1 MTSSDIVATARTY
14 LGKPYVWGGESES
27 EGGYDCSGFVYSVL
41 NKCGMKVPR
50 TTAQGYSVLGKTVTN
65 IQSADL
71 LYFGKSTKRITHIA
85 IAINSTQM
93 IESIGN
99 SKNTK
104 TNKGKGVSI
113 TNISHRTDLVLVK
126 RIVDFKKEVLATM
139 SLLKKG
145 SKNNDVTVFEILM
158 SKLGYYTGSIDTL
171 YGKGCVS
178 ACINFQKDH
187 NLVQDG
193 KCGNNTW
200 KALLSEVI
208 YVMGSY

>member
-1 MTSSDIVATARTY
+1 MTSNDIVRVARGY
-14 LGKPYVWGGESES
+14 LGQPYVWGGESEA
-27 EGGYDCSGFVYSVL
+27 EGGYDCSGFVFSVL
-41 NKCGMKVPR
+41 NECGMKVPR
-50 TTAQGYSVLGKTVTN
+50 STAQGYSALGKKVTN

-71 LYFGKSTKRITHIA
+71 LFFGKSVNRITHIA
-85 IAINSTQM
+85 LAINSTQM
-93 IESIGN
+93 IESQGN

-113 TNISHRTDLVLVK
+113 TNISHRNDLVLVK
-126 RIVDFKKEVLATM
+126 RIVDFKEEKITTM

-145 SKNNDVTVFEILM
+145 AKNNDVTVFEILM
-158 SKLGYYTGSIDTL
+158 SKLGYYTGSIDTA

-187 NLVQDG
+187 NLIQDG

-200 KALLSEVI
+200 KTLLAEVI
-208 YVMGSY
+208 

>member
-1 MTSSDIVATARTY
+1 MTSNDIVRVARGY
-14 LGKPYVWGGESES
+14 LGQPYVWGGESEA

-50 TTAQGYSVLGKTVTN
+50 TTAQGYSALGKKVSN

-71 LYFGKSTKRITHIA
+71 LYFGKSVKRITHIS

-93 IESIGN
+93 IESQGN

-113 TNISHRTDLVLVK
+113 TNISHRSDLVLVK
-126 RIVDFKKEVLATM
+126 RIVGFEGEKITAM
-139 SLLKKG
+139 SLLKRG
-145 SKNNDVTVFEILM
+145 TKNNDVTVFEVLM
-158 SKLGYYTGSIDTL
+158 SKLGYYTGSIDTA

-178 ACINFQKDH
+178 ACINFQRDH
-187 NLVQDG
+187 NLLQDG
-193 KCGNNTW
+193 ECGNNTW

-208 YVMGSY
+208 

>member
-1 MTSSDIVATARTY
+1 MTSSDIVTTAKTY
-14 LGKPYVWGGESES
+14 LGKPYVWGGESEA
-27 EGGYDCSGFVYSVL
+27 EGGYDCSGFVFSVL

-50 TTAQGYSVLGKTVTN
+50 TTAQGYSALGKKVTN
-65 IQSADL
+65 IQSGDL

-93 IESIGN
+93 IESRGN

-113 TNISHRTDLVLVK
+113 TNISHRNDLVLVK
-126 RIVDFKKEVLATM
+126 RIVDFKKEKLTTM
-139 SLLKKG
+139 SLIKQG

-158 SKLGYYTGSIDTL
+158 SKLGYYTGSIDTI

-178 ACINFQKDH
+178 ACINFQEDH

-200 KALLSEVI
+200 KALLTEVI
-208 YVMGSY
+208 

>member
-1 MTSSDIVATARTY
+1 MHVTSSDIVTTARTY

-27 EGGYDCSGFVYSVL
+27 GYDCSGFVYSVL

-50 TTAQGYSVLGKTVTN
+50 TTAQGYSVLGRTVTN
-65 IQSADL
+65 IQSGDL
-71 LYFGKSTKRITHIA
+71 LYFGKSTSRITHIA

-99 SKNTK
+99 RKNTI

-113 TNISHRTDLVLVK
+113 TNISRRNDLVLVK
-126 RIVDFKKEVLATM
+126 RIVDLKKEKLTTM

-145 SKNNDVTVFEILM
+145 SKNNDVTVFEIIM

-193 KCGNNTW
+193 ECGNNTW
-200 KALLSEVI
+200 KALLTEVI
-208 YVMGSY
+208 

>member
-1 MTSSDIVATARTY
+1 MTGSEIVAVARTY
-14 LGKPYVWGGESES
+14 LGKPYVWGGESEA

-50 TTAQGYSVLGKTVTN
+50 TTAQGYSALGKTVAD
-65 IQSADL
+65 IKCGDL
-71 LYFGKSTKRITHIA
+71 LYFGKSVRRITHIA
-85 IAINSTQM
+85 IAVNSSQM
-93 IESIGN
+93 IESVGN

-113 TNISHRTDLVLVK
+113 TNISHRRDLVLVK
-126 RIVDFKKEVLATM
+126 RIVEFKKEKVTTM

-145 SKNNDVTVFEILM
+145 TKNNDVTVFEILM
-158 SKLGYYTGSIDTL
+158 SKLGYYTGSIDTQ

-187 NLVQDG
+187 NLLQDG
-193 KCGNNTW
+193 ECGNNTW

-208 YVMGSY
+208 

>member
-1 MTSSDIVATARTY
+1 MTSNDVVRTARGY
-14 LGKPYVWGGESES
+14 LGKPYVWGGESEA

-50 TTAQGYSVLGKTVTN
+50 TTAQGYSALGKKVTN
-65 IQSADL
+65 IQSGDL

-85 IAINSTQM
+85 IAINGTQM
-93 IESIGN
+93 IESRGN

-126 RIVDFKKEVLATM
+126 RIVDFKEEKLANMT
-139 SLLKKG
+139 LLKKG
-145 SKNNDVTVFEILM
+145 TKNNDVTVFEILM
-158 SKLGYYTGSIDTL
+158 SKLGYYTGSIDIS

-187 NLVQDG
+187 NLLPDG
-193 KCGNNTW
+193 ECGNNTW
-200 KALLSEVI
+200 KTLLTEVI
-208 YVMGSY
+208 

>member
-1 MTSSDIVATARTY
+1 MTSNDVVRTARGY
-14 LGKPYVWGGESES
+14 LGKPYVWGGESEA
-27 EGGYDCSGFVYSVL
+27 EGGYDCSGFVFSVL

-50 TTAQGYSVLGKTVTN
+50 TTAQGYSALGKKVSN

-71 LYFGKSTKRITHIA
+71 LYFGKSVKRITHIA

-93 IESIGN
+93 IESQGN

-113 TNISHRTDLVLVK
+113 ANISHRNDLVLVK
-126 RIVDFKKEVLATM
+126 RIVDFKEEKITTM
-139 SLLKKG
+139 CLLKKG
-145 SKNNDVTVFEILM
+145 AKNNDVTVFEILM
-158 SKLGYYTGSIDTL
+158 SKLGYYTGSIDTA

-187 NLVQDG
+187 NLIQDG
-193 KCGNNTW
+193 ECGNNTW
-200 KALLSEVI
+200 KTLLDEVI
-208 YVMGSY
+208 

>member
-1 MTSSDIVATARTY
+1 MTSNDIVRVARGY
-14 LGKPYVWGGESES
+14 LGQPYVWGGESET

-50 TTAQGYSVLGKTVTN
+50 TTAQGYSALGKKVSN

-71 LYFGKSTKRITHIA
+71 LYFGKSVKRITHIA

-93 IESIGN
+93 IESQGN

-113 TNISHRTDLVLVK
+113 TNISHRSDLVLVK
-126 RIVDFKKEVLATM
+126 RIVDFEKEKITTM
-139 SLLKKG
+139 SLLKRG
-145 SKNNDVTVFEILM
+145 TKNNDVTVFEVLM
-158 SKLGYYTGSIDTL
+158 SKLGYYTGSIDTA

-178 ACINFQKDH
+178 ACINFQRDH
-187 NLVQDG
+187 NLLQDG
-193 KCGNNTW
+193 ECGNNTW
-200 KALLSEVI
+200 KTLLSEVI
-208 YVMGSY
+208 

>member
-1 MTSSDIVATARTY
+1 MTSSDIVKTARAY
-14 LGKPYVWGGESES
+14 LGEPYVWGGESES
-27 EGGYDCSGFVYSVL
+27 EGGYDCSGFVFSVL

-50 TTAQGYSVLGKTVTN
+50 TTAQGYSALGKTVTN

-71 LYFGKSTKRITHIA
+71 LFFGKSVKRITHIA

-104 TNKGKGVSI
+104 ANKGKGVSI
-113 TNISHRTDLVLVK
+113 TNISRRNDLVLVK
-126 RIVDFKKEVLATM
+126 RIVDFKKEKLSTM
-139 SLLKKG
+139 YLLKKG
-145 SKNNDVTVFEILM
+145 NRNNDVTVFEILM
-158 SKLGYYTGSIDTL
+158 SKLGYYTGSIDTQ

-187 NLVQDG
+187 NLLEDG
-193 KCGNNTW
+193 ECGNNTW
-200 KALLSEVI
+200 KALLAEVI
-208 YVMGSY
+208 

>member
-1 MTSSDIVATARTY
+1 MTSNDIVRVARGY
-14 LGKPYVWGGESES
+14 LGQPYVWGGESEA

-50 TTAQGYSVLGKTVTN
+50 TTAQGYSALGKKVSN

-71 LYFGKSTKRITHIA
+71 LYFGKSVKRITHIA

-93 IESIGN
+93 IESQGN

-113 TNISHRTDLVLVK
+113 TNISHRNDLVLVK
-126 RIVDFKKEVLATM
+126 RIVDFKEEKITTM
-139 SLLKKG
+139 CLLKKG
-145 SKNNDVTVFEILM
+145 AKNNDVTVFEILM
-158 SKLGYYTGSIDTL
+158 SKLGYYTGSIDTA

-187 NLVQDG
+187 NLIQDG
-193 KCGNNTW
+193 ECGNNTW
-200 KALLSEVI
+200 KTLLAEVI
-208 YVMGSY
+208 

>member
-1 MTSSDIVATARTY
+1 MTSSDIVTVARTY
-14 LGKPYVWGGESES
+14 LGKPYVWGGESEA
-27 EGGYDCSGFVYSVL
+27 EGGYDCSGFVFAVL
-41 NKCGMKVPR
+41 NKCGMKVSR
-50 TTAQGYSVLGKTVTN
+50 TTAQGYSALGRKVTN

-71 LYFGKSTKRITHIA
+71 LFFGKSTRRITHIA
-85 IAINSTQM
+85 IAINGTQM

-113 TNISHRTDLVLVK
+113 TNISRRNDLVLVK
-126 RIVDFKKEVLATM
+126 RIVDFKKEKLTTM

-158 SKLGYYTGSIDTL
+158 SKLGYYTGTIDTI
-171 YGKGCVS
+171 YGKGCAS

-193 KCGNNTW
+193 ECGNNTW
-200 KALLSEVI
+200 KALLTEVI
-208 YVMGSY
+208 

>member
-1 MTSSDIVATARTY
+1 MTSNEIVRVARGY
-14 LGKPYVWGGESES
+14 LGKPYVWGGESEA
-27 EGGYDCSGFVYSVL
+27 EGGYDCSGFVFSVL

-50 TTAQGYSVLGKTVTN
+50 TTAQGYLSLGKKVSN

-71 LYFGKSTKRITHIA
+71 LYFGKSVKRITHIA

-93 IESIGN
+93 IESVGN

-113 TNISHRTDLVLVK
+113 TNISRRNDLVMVK
-126 RIVDFKKEVLATM
+126 RIVDFKKEKLTTM
-139 SLLKKG
+139 TLLKKG
-145 SKNNDVTVFEILM
+145 AKNNDVTVFEILM
-158 SKLGYYTGSIDTL
+158 SKLDYYTGSIDAS

-187 NLVQDG
+187 NLIQDG
-193 KCGNNTW
+193 ECGNNTW
-200 KALLSEVI
+200 KALLAEVI
-208 YVMGSY
+208 

>member
-1 MTSSDIVATARTY
+1 MTSNDIVRTARAY
-14 LGKPYVWGGESES
+14 LGKPYVWGGESEA

-50 TTAQGYSVLGKTVTN
+50 TTAQGYSALGKKVSN

-71 LYFGKSTKRITHIA
+71 LYFGKSLKRITHIA

-93 IESIGN
+93 IESQGN

-113 TNISHRTDLVLVK
+113 TNISHRSDLVLVK
-126 RIVDFKKEVLATM
+126 RIVDFEKEKITAM
-139 SLLKKG
+139 SLLKRG
-145 SKNNDVTVFEILM
+145 TKNNDVTVFEVLM
-158 SKLGYYTGSIDTL
+158 SKLGYYTGSIDTA

-178 ACINFQKDH
+178 ACINFQRDH
-187 NLVQDG
+187 NLLQDG
-193 KCGNNTW
+193 ECGNNTW
-200 KALLSEVI
+200 KALISEVI
-208 YVMGSY
+208 

>member
-1 MTSSDIVATARTY
+1 MTSNEIVRVARGY
-14 LGKPYVWGGESES
+14 LGKPYVWGGESEA

-41 NKCGMKVPR
+41 NKCGVKVPR
-50 TTAQGYSVLGKTVTN
+50 TTAQGYSALGKKVSN

-71 LYFGKSTKRITHIA
+71 LYFGKSVKRITHIA

-93 IESIGN
+93 IESVGN

-113 TNISHRTDLVLVK
+113 TNISRRNDLVLVK
-126 RIVDFKKEVLATM
+126 RIVDFKEEKLTTM
-139 SLLKKG
+139 TLLKKG
-145 SKNNDVTVFEILM
+145 AKNNDVTVFEILTA
-158 SKLGYYTGSIDTL
+158 KLGYYTGTIDTS

-187 NLVQDG
+187 NLMQDG
-193 KCGNNTW
+193 ECGNNTW
-200 KALLSEVI
+200 KALLAEVI
-208 YVMGSY
+208 

>member
-1 MTSSDIVATARTY
+1 MTSSDIVTTARTY
-14 LGKPYVWGGESES
+14 LGKPYVWGGESEA
-27 EGGYDCSGFVYSVL
+27 EGGYDCSGFVFSVL

-50 TTAQGYSVLGKTVTN
+50 TTAQGYSALGRTVTN

-85 IAINSTQM
+85 IAVNSTQM
-93 IESIGN
+93 IESRGN

-113 TNISHRTDLVLVK
+113 TNISHRNDLVLVK
-126 RIVDFKKEVLATM
+126 RIVDFKKEKLTTM

-145 SKNNDVTVFEILM
+145 CKNNDVTVFEILM
-158 SKLGYYTGSIDTL
+158 SKSGYYTGSIDTL

-193 KCGNNTW
+193 ECGNNTW
-200 KALLSEVI
+200 KALLTEVI
-208 YVMGSY
+208 

>member
-1 MTSSDIVATARTY
+1 MTSSDIVKTAREY
-14 LGKPYVWGGESES
+14 LGRPYVWGGESES
-27 EGGYDCSGFVYSVL
+27 EGGYDCSGFVFSVL

-50 TTAQGYSVLGKTVTN
+50 TTAQGYSALGKTVSN

-71 LYFGKSTKRITHIA
+71 LYFGKSPKKITHIA

-104 TNKGKGVSI
+104 TNKGKGVTI
-113 TNISHRTDLVLVK
+113 TNISHRNDLVLVK
-126 RIVDFKKEVLATM
+126 RIVDFKKEKLSTM
-139 SLLKKG
+139 CLLKKG
-145 SKNNDVTVFEILM
+145 NRNNDVTVFEILM
-158 SKLGYYTGSIDTL
+158 SKLGYYTGSIDTQ

-187 NLVQDG
+187 NLLEDG
-193 KCGNNTW
+193 ECGNNTW
-200 KALLSEVI
+200 KALLAEV
-208 YVMGSY
+208 S

>member
-1 MTSSDIVATARTY
+1 MTSSDIVTMARTY

-27 EGGYDCSGFVYSVL
+27 EGGFDCSGFVYSVL
-41 NKCGMKVPR
+41 NRCGMKVPR
-50 TTAQGYSVLGKTVTN
+50 TTAQGYSALGKKVTN

-85 IAINSTQM
+85 IAINGAQM

-113 TNISHRTDLVLVK
+113 TNISHRNDLVLVK
-126 RIVDFKKEVLATM
+126 RIVDFKKEKVTKM
-139 SLLKKG
+139 NLLKRGTK
-145 SKNNDVTVFEILM
+145 SNDVTVFEILM
-158 SKLGYYTGSIDTL
+158 TKLGYYTGSIDTT
-171 YGKGCVS
+171 YGKGCAT
-178 ACINFQKDH
+178 ACINFQRDH
-187 NLVQDG
+187 NLAQDSE
-193 KCGNNTW
+193 CGNNTW

-208 YVMGSY
+208 

>member
-1 MTSSDIVATARTY
+1 MTSNDVVRTARGY
-14 LGKPYVWGGESES
+14 LGKPYVWGGESEA

-50 TTAQGYSVLGKTVTN
+50 TTAQGYSSLGKKVSN

-71 LYFGKSTKRITHIA
+71 LYFGKSVKRITHIA

-93 IESIGN
+93 IESQGN

-113 TNISHRTDLVLVK
+113 TNISHRSDLVLVK
-126 RIVDFKKEVLATM
+126 RIVDFEKEKITAM
-139 SLLKKG
+139 SLLKRG
-145 SKNNDVTVFEILM
+145 TKNNDVTVFEVLM
-158 SKLGYYTGSIDTL
+158 SKLGYYTGSIDTA

-178 ACINFQKDH
+178 ACINFQRDH
-187 NLVQDG
+187 NLLQDG
-193 KCGNNTW
+193 ECGNNTW
-200 KALLSEVI
+200 KTLLSEVI
-208 YVMGSY
+208 

>member
-1 MTSSDIVATARTY
+1 MTSSDIVTTARSY

-27 EGGYDCSGFVYSVL
+27 EGGYDCSGFVFSVL

-50 TTAQGYSVLGKTVTN
+50 TTAQGYSDLGKKVTN

-71 LYFGKSTKRITHIA
+71 LYFGRSTKRITHIA
-85 IAINSTQM
+85 IAINSTKM

-113 TNISHRTDLVLVK
+113 TNISHRNDLVLVK
-126 RIVDFKKEVLATM
+126 RIVGFKEEKLTTM
-139 SLLKKG
+139 SLLKRG

-158 SKLGYYTGSIDTL
+158 AKLGYYTGSIDVT

-178 ACINFQKDH
+178 ACVNFQKGH
-187 NLVQDG
+187 NLIQDG
-193 KCGNNTW
+193 ECGNNTW

-208 YVMGSY
+208 

>member
-1 MTSSDIVATARTY
+1 MTSSDIVTTARTY
-14 LGKPYVWGGESES
+14 LGKPYVWGGESEA
-27 EGGYDCSGFVYSVL
+27 EGGYDCSGFVFSVL

-50 TTAQGYSVLGKTVTN
+50 TTAQGYSALGRKVTD

-85 IAINSTQM
+85 IALNGTQM

-104 TNKGKGVSI
+104 TNKGRGVSI
-113 TNISHRTDLVLVK
+113 TNISRRNDLVLVK
-126 RIVDFKKEVLATM
+126 RIAGFKKEKLTTM

-145 SKNNDVTVFEILM
+145 AKNNDVTVFEILM
-158 SKLGYYTGSIDTL
+158 SKLGYYTGSIDTQ

-178 ACINFQKDH
+178 ACINFQEDH
-187 NLVQDG
+187 NLLKDG
-193 KCGNNTW
+193 ECGNNTW
-200 KALLSEVI
+200 KALLAEVI
-208 YVMGSY
+208 

>member
-1 MTSSDIVATARTY
+1 MTSNDIVTTARTY
-14 LGKPYVWGGESES
+14 LGKPYVWGGESEA

-50 TTAQGYSVLGKTVTN
+50 TTAQGYSSLGKTVTK

-85 IAINSTQM
+85 IALNSRQM
-93 IESIGN
+93 IESRGN

-104 TNKGKGVSI
+104 TNKGIGVSI
-113 TNISHRTDLVLVK
+113 TNISHRNDLVLVK
-126 RIVDFKKEVLATM
+126 RIVDFKKEKLATM
-139 SLLKKG
+139 TLLKRG
-145 SKNNDVTVFEILM
+145 TKNHDVTVFEILTA
-158 SKLGYYTGSIDTL
+158 KLGYYTGPIDTT

-178 ACINFQKDH
+178 ACINFQRAH
-187 NLVQDG
+187 NLIQDG
-193 KCGNNTW
+193 ECGNNTW

-208 YVMGSY
+208 

>member
-1 MTSSDIVATARTY
+1 MTSSDIVTTSRSY

-50 TTAQGYSVLGKTVTN
+50 TTAQGYSALGKKVTN
-65 IQSADL
+65 IQSGDL

-85 IAINSTQM
+85 IAINGTQM

-113 TNISHRTDLVLVK
+113 TNISRRNDLVLVK
-126 RIVDFKKEVLATM
+126 RIVDLKKEKLTSMA
-139 SLLKKG
+139 LLKKG
-145 SKNNDVTVFEILM
+145 TKNNDVTVFEILM
-158 SKLGYYTGSIDTL
+158 SKLGYYKGSIDTT

-178 ACINFQKDH
+178 ACINFQKGH
-187 NLVQDG
+187 NLLQDG
-193 KCGNNTW
+193 ECGNNTW
-200 KALLSEVI
+200 KALLTEVI
-208 YVMGSY
+208 